1 MSLYI
6 SPADLHA
13 ALQDGDELALIDI
26 REQGVFFD
34 SHLFWAVCIPLSRL
48 ELQILDL
55 VPRPS
60 VRIVLC
66 DDGPSGIA
74 GEAMEVLDALGYS
87 DVRILEGGTAAWAEA
102 GYELYSGVN
111 VPSKA
116 FGEFVEHAYD
126 TPRLPAQTL
135 DETIRSGRDMV
146 ILDSRPVEEYRRM
159 NIPGGIDVP
168 GAELVYRVHEI
179 APDPETLV
187 VVNCA
192 GRTRSI
198 IGAQSLINAGIPNE
212 VAALKDGTMGWELA
226 GFSCEHGSA
235 RFGPEPSPD
244 AVAVAQDRAA
254 AVARRFDVPFAD
266 KAAVEQ
272 WQAETG
278 ARTLYLLDVRTP
290 EEFEAGHVAG
300 ARHAPGGQLVQATDE
315 YVATRHARIVL
326 FDDEQVRAVMTASWL
341 IQLGWRD
348 VHVYGGAIGDWPV
361 ETGPRP
367 PAAPDIEV
375 VGYHRTRRCG
385 GGRFHPRP
393 VRQPDLPAQPY
404 CRRLVGPAHPPRRG
418 APAARRAD
426 CRLRRRRPAG
436 PPGGRGSVLPGDRQ
450 RDRRAGRRTGR
461 LARHGPARR
470 ARQRQDDSGD
480 YRAERRLV
488 QALRYRRGGPGEDG
502 GISGV
507 GGRAGRADRAGR
519 HRELPQIRPVI
530 G

>member
-13 ALQDGDELALIDI
+13 ALQDGDELALIDV
-26 REQGVFFD
+26 REQGVFYH

-48 ELQILDL
+48 ELLILDL
-55 VPRPS
+55 VPRKS

-74 GEAMEVLDALGYS
+74 GAAMEVLGALGYG

-126 TPRLPAQTL
+126 TPRVPAQEL
-135 DETIRSGRDMV
+135 DDIVRSGRDMV

-179 APDPETLV
+179 APDPGTLV

-226 GFSCEHGSA
+226 GFSCEHGA
-235 RFGPEPSPD
+235 ERFGPDPSPD

-254 AVARRFDVPFAD
+254 AVARRFGVRFAD
-266 KAAVEQ
+266 KAAVEG
-272 WQAETG
+272 WQAESRHPRPAAGSPPPGTG
-278 ARTLYLLDVRTP
+278 PPARQDR
-290 EEFEAGHVAG
+290 AGVLSSGRDRPASPRNR
-300 ARHAPGGQLVQATDE
+300 AR
-315 YVATRHARIVL
+315 
-326 FDDEQVRAVMTASWL
+326 
-341 IQLGWRD
+341 WR
-348 VHVYGGAIGDWPV
+348 GCPPPP
-361 ETGPRP
+361 PRP
-367 PAAPDIEV
+367 PGAVLSGALPRLSSSRV
-375 VGYHRTRRCG
+375 ASLAQAS
-385 GGRFHPRP
+385 RP
-393 VRQPDLPAQPY
+393 VMPSYTSLMPMPN
-404 CRRLVGPAHPPRRG
+404 
-418 APAARRAD
+418 
-426 CRLRRRRPAG
+426 
-436 PPGGRGSVLPGDRQ
+436 S
-450 RDRRAGRRTGR
+450 RT
-461 LARHGPARR
+461 
-470 ARQRQDDSGD
+470 
-480 YRAERRLV
+480 
-488 QALRYRRGGPGEDG
+488 
-502 GISGV
+502 
-507 GGRAGRADRAGR
+507 
-519 HRELPQIRPVI
+519 
-530 G
+530 

>member
-1 MSLYI
+1 MSIYI

-13 ALQDGDELALIDI
+13 ALQDGDELALVDV
-26 REQGVFFD
+26 REQGVFFH

-55 VPRPS
+55 VPRKS
-60 VRIVLC
+60 VRVVLC
-66 DDGPSGIA
+66 DDGPSGMA
-74 GEAMEVLDALGYS
+74 GEAMEVLGTLGYS

-126 TPRLPAQTL
+126 TPRVPAEEL
-135 DETIRSGRDMV
+135 NEIVRSGRDMV
-146 ILDSRPVEEYRRM
+146 ILDSRPVEEYQRM

-226 GFSCEHGSA
+226 GFSCEHGSD
-235 RFGPEPSPD
+235 RFGTDPSPA
-244 AVAVAQDRAA
+244 AVAVAQDRAT
-254 AVARRFDVPFAD
+254 AVARRFGVPFAD

-272 WQAETG
+272 WQFEESV
-278 ARTLYLLDVRTP
+278 RTLYLLDVRTP
-290 EEFEAGHVAG
+290 EEFAAGHVAG
-300 ARHAPGGQLVQATDE
+300 SRHAPGGQLVQATDE

-348 VHVYGGAIGDWPV
+348 VHVYGGAIADWPA

-367 PAAPDIEV
+367 AAAPKIEQWDTI
-375 VGYHRTRRCG
+375 G
-385 GGRFHPRP
+385 
-393 VRQPDLPAQPY
+393 PDEVAED
-404 CRRLVGPAHPPRRG
+404 
-418 APAARRAD
+418 D
-426 CRLRRRRPAG
+426 CILDL
-436 PPGGRGSVLPGDRQ
+436 S
-450 RDRRAGRRTGR
+450 
-461 LARHGPARR
+461 
-470 ARQRQDDSGD
+470 DS
-480 YRAERRLV
+480 LT
-488 QALRYRRGGPGEDG
+488 YRRGHIPGAWWGLRTRLDEILLADNERIVLYADDDRMAHLAAEGVTNLEIDNEVVVLAG
-502 GISGV
+502 GLEAW
-507 GGRAGRADRAGR
+507 RAAGRPVKADDGRMTLATTKPDDVWYKPYDTDEKVRAR
-519 HRELPQIRPVI
+519 MEEYLVWEVALVEQIERDGTVSFRKYA
-530 G
+530 

>member
-1 MSLYI
+1 
-6 SPADLHA
+6 
-13 ALQDGDELALIDI
+13 
-26 REQGVFFD
+26 
-34 SHLFWAVCIPLSRL
+34 
-48 ELQILDL
+48 
-55 VPRPS
+55 
-60 VRIVLC
+60 
-66 DDGPSGIA
+66 
-74 GEAMEVLDALGYS
+74 MEVLDALGYS

-300 ARHAPGGQLVQATDE
+300 SRHAPGGQLVQATDE

-341 IQLGWRD
+341 VQLGWRD
-348 VHVYGGAIGDWPV
+348 VHVYGGGDRRLA
-361 ETGPRP
+361 GRDR
-367 PAAPDIEV
+367 AAPADGAGHRS

-404 CRRLVGPAHPPRRG
+404 CRRLVGACAPRLEEALLPRDERIVVYADDDRLAHL
-418 APAARRAD
+418 AAGDLSCLEIDNEIVVLAGGLDAWRA
-426 CRLRRRRPAG
+426 
-436 PPGGRGSVLPGDRQ
+436 
-450 RDRRAGRRTGR
+450 TGR
-461 LARHGPARR
+461 PVEP
-470 ARQRQDDSGD
+470 DSGRMTLATTEPND
-480 YRAERRLV
+480 VWYKPYDTDEEVRAKMEEYLV
-488 QALRYRRGGPGEDG
+488 WEVALVE
-502 GISGV
+502 
-507 GGRAGRADRAGR
+507 
-519 HRELPQIRPVI
+519 QIARDDTVSFRKYAR
-530 G
+530 

>member
-55 VPRPS
+55 VPRRS

-87 DVRILEGGTAAWAEA
+87 DVRILKGGTAAWAEA

-126 TPRLPAQTL
+126 TPRLPPEKL

-198 IGAQSLINAGIPNE
+198 IGAQSLINAGITNE

-226 GFSCEHGSA
+226 GFSCEHGST

-244 AVAVAQDRAA
+244 AVAVAQERAA

-300 ARHAPGGQLVQATDE
+300 SRHAPGGQLVQATDA

-326 FDDEQVRAVMTASWL
+326 FDDERVRAPMTASWL

-348 VHVYGGAIGDWPV
+348 VHVYGGAIADWPV

-367 PAAPDIEV
+367 PAAPDIELWDTIGPGDV
-375 VGYHRTRRCG
+375 AEDDYILDLSDSLTYRRGHIPGAWWGLRTRLDEALLPDDERIVVYAGDDRLAHLAVAELSCLEIDNEIVVLAG
-385 GGRFHPRP
+385 GLEAWR
-393 VRQPDLPAQPY
+393 
-404 CRRLVGPAHPPRRG
+404 
-418 APAARRAD
+418 AARR
-426 CRLRRRRPAG
+426 PVE
-436 PPGGRGSVLPGDRQ
+436 P
-450 RDRRAGRRTGR
+450 
-461 LARHGPARR
+461 
-470 ARQRQDDSGD
+470 DSGRMI
-480 YRAERRLV
+480 RATTEANDVWYKPYDTDEEVRAKMVEYLV
-488 QALRYRRGGPGEDG
+488 WEVALVE
-502 GISGV
+502 
-507 GGRAGRADRAGR
+507 
-519 HRELPQIRPVI
+519 QIARDDTVSFRKYAR
-530 G
+530 